1 MPIKVYNPITP
12 ARRKTSALINRD
24 LDKVKPLKSLMLSD
38 KRRAGR
44 NNTGKITVRHQGG
57 GSRKLIRVVDFIQSR
72 YDIPAKV
79 AAIEYD
85 PNRSTNIA
93 RLVYAD
99 GVKSYI
105 IAPES
110 LRNGDSVLSSQKN
123 IAIKIANRLPLKH
136 IPTGTIIYN
145 VELMPGKGGRLA
157 RSAGSSLTLMSLSDG
172 KAQLK
177 MPSGEIRLVSEDC
190 SASIGVPSNIDWRNV
205 RWGKAG
211 RMRHRGIRPTVRG
224 KVMNP
229 VDHPHGGGEG
239 HNPIGLK
246 HPKTYTGKPALGVKT
261 RKGNKYSNKFIVQRR
276 KKK

>member
-145 VELMPGKGGRLA
+145 VELVPGKGGRLA